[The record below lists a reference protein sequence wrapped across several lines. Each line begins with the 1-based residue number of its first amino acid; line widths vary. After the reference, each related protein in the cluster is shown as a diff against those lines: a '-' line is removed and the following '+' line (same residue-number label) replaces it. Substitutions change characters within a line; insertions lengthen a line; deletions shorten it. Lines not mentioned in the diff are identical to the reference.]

1 MKIPGQWFK
10 AKKNEK
16 IIPEET
22 EAGGHMAAPEQRRKE
37 ETRAGKKLAEKSVE
51 RQRMKIPSDY
61 EKVIMRPQGGLER
74 LMKFGGTYLADAI
87 SRAAGIGD
95 EGAGDII
102 TFNLKQQSVLI
113 ATGDE
118 GKRNRYMA
126 AVPNDLSLL
135 YNMMASK
142 DADGSSNSNAST
154 SDTSSETGTESVH
167 KKELSALLE
176 FLRIDVKSR
185 ERMGREQPN
194 DADGSPKQKRKY
206 HGKVRRL
213 GCSLGDDLQELE
225 HRNVDILI

>member
-10 AKKNEK
+10 AKKNGK

-126 AVPNDLSLL
+126 RS
-135 YNMMASK
+135 
-142 DADGSSNSNAST
+142 GST
-154 SDTSSETGTESVH
+154 VSSVFI
-167 KKELSALLE
+167 AAC
-176 FLRIDVKSR
+176 FV
-185 ERMGREQPN
+185 
-194 DADGSPKQKRKY
+194 
-206 HGKVRRL
+206 
-213 GCSLGDDLQELE
+213 
-225 HRNVDILI
+225 